1 VLSLSRR
8 FWLHLSGVRVSAA
21 GTGRLTQIRASRR
34 ALAVPLPQS
43 RKAIGRQMDGG
54 EGGCLGVFGQTHA
67 ARRPH
72 LPSLCAVVKWLIMA
86 CLRRVAGQAG
96 LLHLAR
102 TSYTLWKLPWSY
114 SSSNPPV
121 ACDVQAIF

>member
-1 VLSLSRR
+1 
-8 FWLHLSGVRVSAA
+8 
-21 GTGRLTQIRASRR
+21 LTQIRASRR

-54 EGGCLGVFGQTHA
+54 DGGVFGGVWA
-67 ARRPH
+67 DPRRARRPH